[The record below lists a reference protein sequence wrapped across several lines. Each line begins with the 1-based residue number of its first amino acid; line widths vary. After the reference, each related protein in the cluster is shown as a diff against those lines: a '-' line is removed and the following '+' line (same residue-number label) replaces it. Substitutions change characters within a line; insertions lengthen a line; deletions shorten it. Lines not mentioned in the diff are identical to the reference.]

1 LPASNRRVQ
10 ASINI
15 DLDTLCE
22 ELDEDARLIRMTPL
36 RAITY
41 QRVLPRFLE
50 LLDRLNLK
58 ATFFIIGRD
67 VAPNAALVRTIAAAG
82 HELANHTMNHPK
94 QLVRLSEAD
103 LVGEIR
109 ECGEAIH
116 AVTGVRPT
124 GFRAPGYTVSPAV
137 LTALRGCGYTYDSS
151 LNASWVYLTLKRLF
165 KAIRL
170 NDQEFIVCQPY
181 RDTTGPRN
189 PYFVADR
196 LSRRQ
201 DDGFIEIPV
210 SIVPYIHYPFVT
222 SVLLQLGLPFTL
234 WCLRRLVGWQRFV
247 NCNLHINEFTDRSDV
262 AAVDRT
268 FYFTHQYAAIDL
280 SARMRYFETLFTEMQ
295 ERCDIVLLRDV
306 RP

>member
-1 LPASNRRVQ
+1 MRVQ

-22 ELDEDARLIRMTPL
+22 ELDEDARLIRATPL

-41 QRVLPRFLE
+41 DRVLPRFLD

-58 ATFFIIGRD
+58 ATFFVIGRD
-67 VAPNAALVRTIAAAG
+67 VASHAALFRRIAAAG

-94 QLVRLSEAD
+94 QLVRLSEEA
-103 LVGEIR
+103 LVQEIR

-116 AVTGVRPT
+116 TATGVTPT
-124 GFRAPGYTVSPAV
+124 GFRAPGYTVSASV
-137 LTALRGCGYTYDSS
+137 LSALRGCGYTYDSS

-170 NDQEFIVCQPY
+170 NDKEFIICQPY
-181 RDTTGPRN
+181 GDTIGPRN
-189 PYFVADR
+189 PYFVGDR

-201 DDGFIEIPV
+201 HDGFIEIPV
-210 SIVPYIHYPFVT
+210 SIVPYVHYPFVT
-222 SVLLQLGLPFTL
+222 SVLMQLGLPFTM
-234 WCLRRLVGWQRFV
+234 WCMRRLVNWRRFV

-262 AAVDRT
+262 ASLDQD
-268 FYFTHQYAAIDL
+268 FYFTNQYAAIEL
-280 SARMRYFETLFTEMQ
+280 SDRMCYFETLFTEMKA
-295 ERCDIVLLRDV
+295 RCDIVLLKDV